1 MEAVRT
7 WHLET
12 REAEPNLRQSGR
24 CVTDGVQTGEREGQQ
39 RAPWPSATRRA
50 VDMMAIAGASGE
62 RAWAAFVN
70 ELGRS

>member
-1 MEAVRT
+1 M
-7 WHLET
+7 
-12 REAEPNLRQSGR
+12 
-24 CVTDGVQTGEREGQQ
+24 TDGVQKGEREGQQ